1 MDAATEAHGPI
12 VEAVLHTV
20 AKTTMTVEV
29 PPAYG
34 YVILTAGVGAFV
46 MNIMLGGPVMQARK
60 KYGIKYP
67 NLYAVPGYHKDADAF
82 NRVQR
87 GHQHIYEE
95 MCNVTAML
103 LVGGLKHPYLCTAG
117 ALLWQLGSALYLAG
131 YKDTSR
137 DVKTAR
143 YQKGGGIKWL
153 GITIG
158 IGASISFAGTLL
170 KWW

>member
-1 MDAATEAHGPI
+1 MDTE
-12 VEAVLHTV
+12 
-20 AKTTMTVEV
+20 
-29 PPAYG
+29 
-34 YVILTAGVGAFV
+34 
-46 MNIMLGGPVMQARK
+46 QARK

-131 YKDTSR
+131 YKDTSK

>member
-29 PPAYG
+29 PSAYG

-46 MNIMLGGPVMQARK
+46 MNIMLGGLVMQARK

-103 LVGGLKHPYLCTAG
+103 LVGGLKHP
-117 ALLWQLGSALYLAG
+117 
-131 YKDTSR
+131 
-137 DVKTAR
+137 
-143 YQKGGGIKWL
+143 
-153 GITIG
+153 
-158 IGASISFAGTLL
+158 
-170 KWW
+170 